1 MIRIVILFCALVLTS
16 CAVPG
21 KFETESTVARVATKQ
36 ALERGPAGP
45 VNTLVLI
52 PAGGSFIPINIQ
64 IMRTP
69 DQAYIYALESNSG
82 EVLTTQSTREFE
94 VGDCARLWHPPLAK
108 STDPKY
114 SFVAGTLERSSG
126 CR

>member
-1 MIRIVILFCALVLTS
+1 MIRIGIFFCALVLTA

-52 PAGGSFIPINIQ
+52 PAGGSFIPINIRV
-64 IMRTP
+64 MRTP
-69 DQAYIYALESNSG
+69 DQAYIYALESDSK

-94 VGDCARLWHPPLAK
+94 VGDCVRLWHPPLAK
-108 STDPKY
+108 STDPKF
-114 SFVAGTLERSSG
+114 SFVAGTLERG
-126 CR
+126 ADCK